1 MGERYDISELHDID
15 RPSGPVAAAILAAGV
30 GTFVLGLLTTLAE
43 ASTRVADAL
52 KWSDDVGPL
61 SGKTIL
67 TVAAYVVS
75 WVILHGIWRRENPN
89 LRPISLAA
97 AVLAALGIV
106 GTFPTF
112 FEAFAP
118 E

>member
-1 MGERYDISELHDID
+1 M
-15 RPSGPVAAAILAAGV
+15 PLAR
-30 GTFVLGLLTTLAE
+30 LLTTLAE

-67 TVAAYVVS
+67 AVAAYFVTWAV
-75 WVILHGIWRRENPN
+75 LHAVWRRQNPN
-89 LRPISLAA
+89 LRPILLAA

-118 E
+118 QVVRSPGDRLMRLRRDQ

>member
-1 MGERYDISELHDID
+1 
-15 RPSGPVAAAILAAGV
+15 
-30 GTFVLGLLTTLAE
+30 
-43 ASTRVADAL
+43 
-52 KWSDDVGPL
+52 
-61 SGKTIL
+61 
-67 TVAAYVVS
+67 
-75 WVILHGIWRRENPN
+75 VILHGIWRRENPN
-89 LRPISLAA
+89 LRPILLAA